1 MIEKWF
7 VEMKFDNVRNAE
19 IRKAESL
26 AVAFHTVL
34 TYPRLQKERICDSCR
49 WAAEE
54 TLISAAR
61 NTPSR
66 RFREFMYTVSKFK
79 K

>member
-26 AVAFHTVL
+26 AVAFHAV
-34 TYPRLQKERICDSCR
+34 
-49 WAAEE
+49 
-54 TLISAAR
+54 
-61 NTPSR
+61 
-66 RFREFMYTVSKFK
+66 F
-79 K
+79 